1 MAIYHFHVGHISR
14 GSGASAVA
22 AAAYRAGEELTSE
35 YYGKKYDYTR
45 KSFYTIMSRINDKG
59 VKKANS
65 KAQEIE

>member
-1 MAIYHFHVGHISR
+1 MNLNEWQREKIELQKECAAENSE
-14 GSGASAVA
+14 ASAL
-22 AAAYRAGEELTSE
+22 YQEL
-35 YYGKKYDYTR
+35 

>member
-35 YYGKKYDYTR
+35 YYGERYDYTR
-45 KSFYTIMSRINDKG
+45 KILLYHH
-59 VKKANS
+59 
-65 KAQEIE
+65 E